1 MANLLNYLN
10 DKVWGFGLVLLVL
23 LTGLY
28 YSIRMGFPQ
37 IRRFKL
43 LVKSST
49 SSTTSEKGLN
59 QVQPFIL
66 TAARTVGV
74 GNIAGMATGIHFG
87 GPGAIFWLW
96 ILAIVGSPIAMIEG
110 ILAQCYKKEVNGEF
124 RGGPAYYMESGFKN
138 KKIGHYFAMFYAI
151 VGVFAVTLL
160 MPGVQTYN
168 IAKGVNIAFGFKMI
182 SIGLV
187 FTIVLGIIIIG
198 GLKRIGKVAQR
209 ISPIMAIAYFLMSLV
224 VIFFNIEKLPATFAL
239 IFKSA
244 FGKDAIFGAIMGQ
257 SIIWGIKRGVFA
269 NEVGVGSSAITSASA
284 EVTHPV
290 TQGMIGGLSVFMGTF
305 FICTTSSL
313 MMIITN
319 SYNTVDK
326 AGNMIVEYL
335 PGLEYGNP
343 YVINAINSVFPGIG
357 EAFIAI
363 SVLCFSSVAL
373 LAYYL
378 YAESDLIFLV
388 REKKTPILIL
398 KIIFI
403 ISVFIGCISS
413 VDTVWTMGDM
423 AHGLMAWINVFT
435 IIFIGNQAVKIFK
448 DYENEEKHGKLPVFN
463 PEKLGLKDV
472 AEIWENN
479 EYSSKNN

>member
-1 MANLLNYLN
+1 MSEILNTLN
-10 DKVWGFGLVLLVL
+10 NHVWGMGLVLMVL

-28 YSIRMGFPQ
+28 YSFKMKFPQ
-37 IRRFKL
+37 FRRFKL
-43 LVKSST
+43 LVKSSSKGGDT
-49 SSTTSEKGLN
+49 EKGLN
-59 QVQPFIL
+59 QLQSFIF

-96 ILAIVGSPIAMIEG
+96 ILALVGSPIAMIEG
-110 ILAQCYKKEVNGEF
+110 IMSQAYKKEVRGEY
-124 RGGPAYYMESGFKN
+124 RGGPAYYMEKGFKN
-138 KKIGHYFAMFYAI
+138 KKVGNVFAKFYAV

-168 IAKGVNIAFGFKMI
+168 IVKGINLAFNFNVVIVGLIF
-182 SIGLV
+182 SIVFGL
-187 FTIVLGIIIIG
+187 IIIG
-198 GLKRIGKVAQR
+198 GLRRIGNVAQR
-209 ISPIMAIAYFLMSLV
+209 VSPFMAIAYFSMSLI
-224 VIFFNIEKLPATFAL
+224 VIFFNITKLPATLAL
-239 IFKSA
+239 IIKSA
-244 FGKDAIFGAIMGQ
+244 FGKDAVFGAMVGQ
-257 SIIWGIKRGVFA
+257 AVIWGIKRGVFA

-284 EVTHPV
+284 DVDHPV

-305 FICTTSSL
+305 FICTTSAL
-313 MMIITN
+313 MMIITD

-326 AGNMIVEYL
+326 LGNFVVENL
-335 PGLEYGNP
+335 PGVEYGNA
-343 YVINAINSVFPGIG
+343 YVIDAINSCLPGIG

-388 REKKTPILIL
+388 GDREKPILIL
-398 KIIFI
+398 KIVFVISIFL
-403 ISVFIGCISS
+403 GCLND

-435 IIFIGNQAVKIFK
+435 LIFIGNQAVKIFK
-448 DYENEEKHGKLPVFN
+448 DYEEQEKLNIKPVFD
-463 PEKLGLKDV
+463 PDKLGIHEASDV
-472 AEIWENN
+472 WRN
-479 EYSSKNN
+479 K